1 MANYYSLFDPMV
13 ANGITP
19 MPIDSMVFGNM
30 PLMTSSSYLGNPY
43 YGLRRDTF
51 TKSNQKD
58 MPPWKYCLFLAIG
71 TILSIAAICKL
82 KKLPES
88 MSRGWSGL
96 KSGIANKWNSFIGW
110 FKK

>member
-19 MPIDSMVFGNM
+19 LPIDSMVFGNM
-30 PLMTSSSYLGNPY
+30 PLMTSSYLGNPY
-43 YGLRRDTF
+43 YGLRQDTF
-51 TKSNQKD
+51 TRSNQKD

-71 TILSIAAICKL
+71 TILSIAAIRKI

-88 MSRGWSGL
+88 ISNGWSGL
-96 KSGIANKWNSFIGW
+96 KSCIANGWHSFTGW